1 MRQLS
6 VLIFATLVL
15 LVAASAASAERGRFA
30 ARDRITVRSTEVL
43 KGDDVTDGGVA
54 ARGRFTI
61 TGAITDEG
69 SVTDFRTAKGGTV
82 LIRRVAVGARGAIT
96 FLITIHLGES
106 GAAPW
111 KIISATH
118 DYKGLHGNGRQV
130 VDKYYETPAIFVLFS
145 AIMVANAIYRQPRVS
160 GLGILLIAAGIPVY
174 LWFTKRA
181 KAGP

>member
-6 VLIFATLVL
+6 VLILGTLVL
-15 LVAASAASAERGRFA
+15 VVAASSASAERGRFA

-43 KGDDVTDGGVA
+43 NGDDVTDGGVS

-61 TGAITDEG
+61 RGAITDEG
-69 SVTDFRTAKGGTV
+69 KVTDFRTVKGGTV

-106 GAAPW
+106 GLAPW
-111 KIISATH
+111 KVISATH

-130 VDKYYETPAIFVLFS
+130 VDKYYETPATFVLS
-145 AIMVANAIYRQPRVS
+145 GTVS
-160 GLGILLIAAGIPVY
+160 
-174 LWFTKRA
+174 R
-181 KAGP
+181 